1 MMLNWNDYRT
11 QLLTTIGKMA
21 KLSPDTIRGYRE
33 LSDANGN
40 TGKLDPKTRELIS
53 LAVAVTRQCDGCITF
68 HTDAAVKQGATKA
81 EIMEAVGVAIAVNA
95 GAALVYSARVMDAY
109 ETISEQ
115 SRTNVQ
121 LNSEKD
127 VQIIDPV

>member
-33 LSDANGN
+33 LSDANGK

-127 VQIIDPV
+127 VQIIDPG

>member
-33 LSDANGN
+33 LSDANGK
-40 TGKLDPKTRELIS
+40 TGELDPKTRELIS
-53 LAVAVTRQCDGCITF
+53 LAVAVTRQCDGCITV

-115 SRTNVQ
+115 SKTNVH
-121 LNSEKD
+121 LNSDKD
-127 VQIIDPV
+127 VQIIDPG

>member
-33 LSDANGN
+33 LSDANGK

-115 SRTNVQ
+115 SSTNIQ

-127 VQIIDPV
+127 VQIIDPG